1 MFLILSL
8 GCRLDKTLFDD
19 DLLIIVERRI
29 VEHHDATLAHQRADA
44 AIAIKE
50 RIGIEAVGAGSNEL
64 PRRPVEVNQNERSLA
79 GHYGVL
85 SIEQENLFIRNH
97 FWIWN

>member
-19 DLLIIVERRI
+19 DLLIVVERRI
-29 VEHHDATLAHQRADA
+29 IEHDDATFAHQRANA
-44 AIAIKE
+44 AIAVKE
-50 RIGIEAVGAGSNEL
+50 GIGIEALGASPNQL
-64 PRRPVEVNQNERSLA
+64 PRRPIEVNQNERSLP

-85 SIEQENLFIRNH
+85 SIEQENLFVRNH
-97 FWIWN
+97 FDWN